1 MSSQQIFQEI
11 GQIREACAALRRD
24 VDALLVLAGRN
35 AAPAAAAADE
45 HRIAVLES
53 RLDSLSR
60 TVADD
65 VLRRID
71 EVIGI
76 EPAPLAD
83 TLPPASP
90 ELGRLG

>member
-1 MSSQQIFQEI
+1 MSQQIFQEL
-11 GQIREACAALRRD
+11 GEIRQACVALRRD
-24 VDALLVLAGRN
+24 VDALLVLAGRS
-35 AAPAAAAADE
+35 AAPVATDD
-45 HRIAVLES
+45 HRLALLEA

>member
-1 MSSQQIFQEI
+1 MSQQIFQEL
-11 GQIREACAALRRD
+11 GEIRQACAALRRD
-24 VDALLVLAGRN
+24 VDALLVLAGRS
-35 AAPAAAAADE
+35 AAPVATDD
-45 HRIAVLES
+45 HRLALLEA

-90 ELGRLG
+90 ELGRIG